1 VNSIVLDSSVV
12 LAVLLGEP
20 GASLVEQSLG
30 GAMILTVNL
39 AEVATK
45 QLASG
50 VDLETARQEFDELGI
65 EVVDFTRDLAEDAA
79 VLAASTK
86 ALGLSLGDRA
96 CIALARRES
105 LPALTADRAWRD
117 VDVGVRI
124 ELIR

>member
-1 VNSIVLDSSVV
+1 MNRIVVDSSVV

-30 GAMILTVNL
+30 GAMISTVNL

-65 EVVDFTRDLAEDAA
+65 EVVDFTRGLAEDAA
-79 VLAASTK
+79 ALAASIK

-96 CIALARRES
+96 CIALARREN